1 MGAELYALVCTRTQ
15 AAQGKVT
22 KTVFMDI
29 TEGGEPMG
37 RIEIGLFGMPS
48 NNEPFVCPL
57 LLWQLCVSTC
67 LHGTAL

>member
-1 MGAELYALVCTRTQ
+1 VCTRAQ

-37 RIEIGLFGMPS
+37 RIEIGLFGICPARPRLS
-48 NNEPFVCPL
+48 FVRCCCGSP
-57 LLWQLCVSTC
+57 V
-67 LHGTAL
+67 

>member
-1 MGAELYALVCTRTQ
+1 MGAELYAPVCTRAQ

-37 RIEIGLFGMPS
+37 RIEIGLFGICPARTRLL
-48 NNEPFVCPL
+48 FVRCCCGSP
-57 LLWQLCVSTC
+57 V
-67 LHGTAL
+67 